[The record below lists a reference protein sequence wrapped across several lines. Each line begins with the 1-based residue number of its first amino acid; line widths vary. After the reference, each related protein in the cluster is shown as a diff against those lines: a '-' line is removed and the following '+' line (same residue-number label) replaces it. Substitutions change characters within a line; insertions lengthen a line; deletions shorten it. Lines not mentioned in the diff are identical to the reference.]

1 MAAALALARGLNVT
15 GSTEMDMAPPHN
27 DAPRFYPVNFHPEFG
42 YLCPR
47 PLFRQRTWSACK
59 AAAFGVIVGAIAVI
73 ALVPRNHT
81 AEVALIRP
89 SAASSAAAQ
98 PAPPAVAAA
107 TETAYGN
114 PCRTTPWPYA
124 GTGCL
129 AQTPAAW
136 EPVRAAAAQPAA
148 DPVVVADVAPDP
160 AVESAAP
167 PADQKSAVPAKKFQK
182 TVKRDRRKQQEARE
196 PDPRSAY
203 AGRFADRRPQAYAPN
218 NGWNG
223 FGGGGGGGW
232 RW

>member
-1 MAAALALARGLNVT
+1 
-15 GSTEMDMAPPHN
+15 MDKATATD

-47 PLFRQRTWSACK
+47 RPLRQRAWSACK
-59 AAAFGVIVGAIAVI
+59 AAAFGGIVGAITVI

-81 AEVALIRP
+81 AEVSLIRP

-98 PAPPAVAAA
+98 PAALAATAA

-114 PCRTTPWPYA
+114 PCRTNPWPYA

-136 EPVRAAAAQPAA
+136 EPVRTAAVQPVAG
-148 DPVVVADVAPDP
+148 PVAEAVAEFVPDP
-160 AVESAAP
+160 AVEAPAPVEQKRAAP
-167 PADQKSAVPAKKFQK
+167 VKKAQK
-182 TVKRDRRKQQEARE
+182 TAKRERRKQQDVRE

-203 AGRFADRRPQAYAPN
+203 AGRFAHQRPQAYAPN

-223 FGGGGGGGW
+223 FGGGGGW
-232 RW
+232 HW